1 MDFQSDLLT
10 IFERHLL
17 AFGALSPLT
26 LPVLSRFAQVFAP
39 SIFCSGYFLVGV
51 FREFVKW
58 RMKMVQ
64 DEISRRTLLRSAS
77 LAFLSATVEQ
87 AAFAADV
94 DLPKDLD
101 LEHFMRLAI
110 VEAKKVPKFPFGS
123 VIVNLK
129 NHEVVATG
137 TVRLNNPIWHVW
149 HGEMTAIHNCPDVDK
164 GFNWKEVCLFT
175 TGESCPMCQSA
186 AIWCGMPY
194 VIYGSSIPFLQS
206 CGFGDINIRSK
217 DVAAASLHNK
227 CRVLGPVL
235 ESECNELFLNAKKL
249 ST

>member
-1 MDFQSDLLT
+1 
-10 IFERHLL
+10 R
-17 AFGALSPLT
+17 
-26 LPVLSRFAQVFAP
+26 
-39 SIFCSGYFLVGV
+39 
-51 FREFVKW
+51 K
-58 RMKMVQ
+58 KMVQ
-64 DEISRRTLLRSAS
+64 DEISRRALLRSAS
-77 LAFLSATVEQ
+77 LTLLSAAVAQ
-87 AAFAADV
+87 PGLAADI

-129 NHEVVATG
+129 KKEVVATG
-137 TVRLNNPIWHVW
+137 TVRLNNPIWH
-149 HGEMTAIHNCPDVDK
+149 GEMTAIYNCPDVDK
-164 GFNWKEVCLFT
+164 GFNWKDVCLFT

-227 CRVLGPVL
+227 CSVIGAVL